1 MTQETNFVTFEFVI
15 NSSIASMPSY
25 SMSGANGL
33 TGQSSAC
40 LQQQANS
47 YSCMLPPP
55 GSGRHYDLTSLG
67 SYGRSAAGCTPGST
81 PHSALNSHL
90 TNGSNAFGSSNTSS
104 SSSHHHHHHSSST
117 GLISPGV
124 SVPVQVPGNSAAE
137 LSGQHY
143 WPRVQ
148 CN

>member
-1 MTQETNFVTFEFVI
+1 M
-15 NSSIASMPSY
+15 ASMPSY

-33 TGQSSAC
+33 TGQTSAC

-55 GSGRHYDLTSLG
+55 PGSARHYDLTSLG
-67 SYGRSAAGCTPGST
+67 SYGRSATGGN

-90 TNGSNAFGSSNTSS
+90 TNGSNAFGSSNSS
-104 SSSHHHHHHSSST
+104 SSSHHHHHHSTST

-124 SVPVQVPGNSAAE
+124 SVPVQVPGNSTSD
-137 LSGQHY
+137 LTGQHY